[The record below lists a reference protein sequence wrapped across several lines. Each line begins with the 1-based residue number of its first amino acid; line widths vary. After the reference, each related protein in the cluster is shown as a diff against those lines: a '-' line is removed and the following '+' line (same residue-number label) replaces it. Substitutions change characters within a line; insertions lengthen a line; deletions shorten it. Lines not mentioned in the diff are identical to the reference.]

1 MAPPGTLR
9 FFGGGTSFAVAGNQ
23 LQYTAGTDSY
33 VINVP
38 FSAFNTGTY
47 STTGMN
53 LQGGMNFSATV
64 VPEPSALSLLAV
76 GLGVFLCRRRR
87 TV

>member
-1 MAPPGTLR
+1 MFTDY
-9 FFGGGTSFAVAGNQ
+9 GNQ
-23 LQYTAGTDSY
+23 VSYTPGTDSY

-76 GLGVFLCRRRR
+76 GLGVFFRRSRKKS
-87 TV
+87 